1 MAIDFIPFLIALGI
15 ISILVINDQIRKGS
29 ILKTY
34 AHYSDTFLTDLP
46 PDRTFKAIMAFATQ
60 NRYQIDDFDEQH
72 LTVIINERM
81 TWQSSGSL
89 YLIHVR
95 EQAGR
100 ALVEVGIASKLG
112 KVFLFSPLNKRILT
126 LRLERMLNAVKGAV
140 FAYENR

>member
-1 MAIDFIPFLIALGI
+1 
-15 ISILVINDQIRKGS
+15 
-29 ILKTY
+29 
-34 AHYSDTFLTDLP
+34 
-46 PDRTFKAIMAFATQ
+46 MAFATQ

>member
-60 NRYQIDDFDEQH
+60 KGYQIDDIDEQH
-72 LTVIINERM
+72 LAVILNERM
-81 TWQSSGSL
+81 TWSSYGSF
-89 YLIHVR
+89 YPIYVR

-100 ALVEVGIASKLG
+100 TVVEVGITSKLG
-112 KVFLFSPLNKRILT
+112 KVFLISPFIKKPVT
-126 LRLERMLNAVKGAV
+126 LRLERMLNAVKVAV
-140 FAYENR
+140 FA